1 MPAAVRRNRLACIR
15 KPRRANQA
23 TVAST
28 RHSTVV
34 ASGIRIHVAE
44 QGRGPLVL
52 LVHGFPELW
61 YSWRHQLPALADAGY
76 RAVAIDQRGYGRSS
90 KLWDPREYRISR
102 LVADLIGVVR
112 TLGET
117 TAAVVGHDWGAPVAW
132 SAAWRHPE
140 VFRAVVG
147 LSVPFSGRGLIAL
160 PGCPFGDEM
169 RPSEIHR
176 QVAGEGQ
183 DFYEDY
189 FATLGP
195 IVDEIESDVRGW
207 IRDAVFSF
215 SGDAL
220 PPGMTAA
227 EIAKLD
233 PVALIRAGAAC
244 VPHGARM
251 RDRFATPE
259 HFSPWFTKD
268 DLDVFA
274 EEFQRTGFAGGLSY
288 YRAMDEGWEEL
299 APLAQ
304 QPLRVP
310 ALFIGGEVDAPTLWG
325 TEAIARASER
335 IQDLR
340 GSVILPGC
348 GHWIQQERP
357 DETNRLLVD
366 FLRDLH

>member
-1 MPAAVRRNRLACIR
+1 MASRSSGTPGAISFLRSPTPATARSRSISA
-15 KPRRANQA
+15 A
-23 TVAST
+23 
-28 RHSTVV
+28 
-34 ASGIRIHVAE
+34 
-44 QGRGPLVL
+44 
-52 LVHGFPELW
+52 
-61 YSWRHQLPALADAGY
+61 
-76 RAVAIDQRGYGRSS
+76 YGRSS

-102 LVADLIGVVR
+102 LVADLIGVVHA
-112 TLGET
+112 LGET

-176 QVAGEGQ
+176 QVAGEGR

-227 EIAKLD
+227 EIARLD
-233 PVALIRAGAAC
+233 PVALIRASAAC
-244 VPHGARM
+244 VPH
-251 RDRFATPE
+251 
-259 HFSPWFTKD
+259 
-268 DLDVFA
+268 
-274 EEFQRTGFAGGLSY
+274 QR
-288 YRAMDEGWEEL
+288 R
-299 APLAQ
+299 PRR
-304 QPLRVP
+304 LRRGVP
-310 ALFIGGEVDAPTLWG
+310 AHGLCRRAFVLPGDARGLGRTRAARTAAG
-325 TEAIARASER
+325 SRARALHWR
-335 IQDLR
+335 R
-340 GSVILPGC
+340 G
-348 GHWIQQERP
+348 
-357 DETNRLLVD
+357 
-366 FLRDLH
+366 

>member
-1 MPAAVRRNRLACIR
+1 MAP
-15 KPRRANQA
+15 
-23 TVAST
+23 T
-28 RHSTVV
+28 RHSSVV
-34 ASGIRIHVAE
+34 ANGIRVHVAE

-112 TLGET
+112 ALGET
-117 TAAVVGHDWGAPVAW
+117 TAVVVGHDWGAPVAW

-227 EIAKLD
+227 QIAKLD
-233 PVALIRAGAAC
+233 PVALIRASAAC

-299 APLAQ
+299 APLAR
-304 QPLRVP
+304 QPVRVP

-325 TEAIARASER
+325 AEAIARASER
-335 IQDLR
+335 IRDLR

-357 DETNRLLVD
+357 DETNRLLID
-366 FLRDLH
+366 FLRGLH